1 MQKFDTIKTAISNL
15 KKGGM
20 VVVVDDEDRENEGDL
35 VMLAEKVTPESIN
48 FMAKEGRGLICAPI
62 TQERAD
68 QLRFNPMVG
77 ENKESHQCNFTVSVD
92 YRIGTTTGISASD
105 RAKTIKALTEEVT
118 SSDDF
123 AKPGHV
129 FPLIARDG
137 GVLVRA
143 GHTEASVDFA
153 KICGAYPAAV
163 ICEVS
168 RDDGEMA
175 KGQELFD
182 FAEKHGLAIVTI
194 KDLIE
199 YRCKNESLVKL
210 AEKAK
215 LPTAFG
221 EFDVCAYTNVVD
233 DKEHVALVMGE
244 VAGKKNVLVRV
255 HSECLTGDIFA
266 SLRCDCGNQLK
277 QALQAIAKEGSGV
290 LLYMRQEGRGIGL
303 VNKLKAYNLQDQGYD
318 TAAANEKLGFDAD
331 LREYG
336 LGAQILADL
345 GLSSIRLLTNNPKKV
360 VGLEGHGLEI
370 SERVPIE
377 MAPNKKNLA
386 YLKTKK
392 DKMGHILKNV

>member
-1 MQKFDTIKTAISNL
+1 
-15 KKGGM
+15 M

-35 VMLAEKVTPESIN
+35 VMLAEKVTPQAVN
-48 FMAKEGRGLICAPI
+48 FMATQGRGLICAPI

-68 QLRFNPMVG
+68 QLDFCPMVR

-92 YRIGTTTGISASD
+92 YRVGTTTGISASD
-105 RAKTIKALTEEVT
+105 RAKTIMAMTQEAAVGL
-118 SSDDF
+118 DF

-129 FPLIARDG
+129 FPLVARDG

-153 KICGAYPAAV
+153 RLCGAYPAAV

-168 RDDGEMA
+168 REDGEMA
-175 KGQELFD
+175 KGQDLFD
-182 FAEKHGLAIVTI
+182 FAEKHELAIVTI

-199 YRCKNESLVKL
+199 YRCQNETLVKQV
-210 AEKAK
+210 EKAK
-215 LPTAFG
+215 LPTEFG
-221 EFDVCAYTNVVD
+221 DFDIYVYKTDID
-233 DKEHVALVMGE
+233 DKEHVALVRGNVSGIE
-244 VAGKKNVLVRV
+244 DVLVRV

-277 QALQAIAKEGSGV
+277 QGLKRISEEGAGV

-318 TAAANEKLGFDAD
+318 TAAANEKLGFKAD

-336 LGAQILADL
+336 LGAQMLADL
-345 GLSSIRLLTNNPKKV
+345 GLSSIRLLTNNPTKV
-360 VGLEGHGLEI
+360 IGLEGHGLKI
-370 SERVPIE
+370 SERVSLEIS
-377 MAPNKKNLA
+377 PNSSNRS
-386 YLKTKK
+386 YLKAKK